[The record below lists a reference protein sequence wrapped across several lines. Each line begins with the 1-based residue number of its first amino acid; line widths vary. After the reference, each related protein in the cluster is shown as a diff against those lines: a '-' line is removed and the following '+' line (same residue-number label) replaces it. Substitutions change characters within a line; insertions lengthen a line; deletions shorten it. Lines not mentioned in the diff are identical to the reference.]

1 MLERLKRKE
10 KLAREVGIITL
21 IVLLVILGILLLIIA
36 FNTSPNSIDYTRDRS
51 ATVLDVH
58 FYNDHSTWSGLS
70 EKVIYED
77 TKGKRFTEKFPEGI
91 DLVIGD
97 KVTISV
103 GYKNDEETDYVEF
116 VERTE

>member
-1 MLERLKRKE
+1 M
-10 KLAREVGIITL
+10 
-21 IVLLVILGILLLIIA
+21 ILGILLLINA

-51 ATVLDVH
+51 ATVLDVR

-77 TKGKRFTEKFPEGI
+77 TKGKRFTEKFPEGT

-116 VERTE
+116 VERIE